1 MIDSRTNLDQN
12 TIDHES
18 KNNTRCN
25 QPRFIEE
32 GDSVIFPK
40 VRARHHISFVET
52 YRGLSIPGA
61 RRKMKGL
68 WAGHSLQNEM
78 IHYLKTKNVLK
89 L

>member
-1 MIDSRTNLDQN
+1 MIDSQPNLDQN

-18 KNNTRCN
+18 KNNTRRD

-32 GDSVIFPK
+32 GNSVIFPK
-40 VRARHHISFVET
+40 VGARHHISFVET

-61 RRKMKGL
+61 RRKMKSL

-78 IHYLKTKNVLK
+78 IHYLKSKNILK